1 MDKKWLVAGPSIIYI
16 LLSCISFYFL
26 YNSPVAGV
34 KTVWDR
40 KNGQWVVE
48 SSESWSRLRKGDVI
62 EYIGSTAIGRPGL
75 ISNFLYLKTRQDVFA
90 WLRAKRDIYNEFT
103 DHTVVFGVRRGKA
116 ETGINLNLRKA
127 GLSFAASA
135 EMAPFFEGFI
145 FLAIGIIVFYKTGTA
160 EQSVVFFLLCFC
172 YALNSIFYSSTK
184 LYELAIVP
192 SFLFPM
198 NFLNALAYSLGAA
211 LMLHFSLLIP
221 SRKRLIDL
229 AWTRWV
235 LYGSCLAV
243 FFSFY
248 VNLIHVYTIMV
259 HSLALVSFIYSFIA
273 AKTTIEKQQMKW
285 IVFGFGVLVPSIV
298 LLSLVPQLLTGR
310 QLIDV
315 TFTSNF
321 LVFIPLTM
329 AFAIQKYGLMDI
341 DRLMEGT
348 FVYVV
353 TVLTLGVF
361 DLGFISLAS
370 DKFGESASGH
380 PVVIVFFSSMV
391 IMSLYASMRD
401 RIRRFLRRLFRRDAV
416 SEGAVISSFTDSA
429 AGQPPESII
438 ELFRKTICGTFR
450 PEPCIVVK
458 RGDPESEEIFD
469 MLDGRVEP
477 LNMWQQSFKEY
488 RYENIYVALPFGK
501 GKETECALLLGE
513 LPERRFYSRDDM
525 NIMRSILKQARILYE
540 NAFLYDD
547 NIRHCRMIIE
557 EEKRHILEKEKILR
571 DLHDGIGGI
580 MTNIKLLSEIANNSS
595 SLPEMK
601 KALGTVSE
609 LSKEGLSEIRGFM
622 RTLDGKDATWQSL
635 TAEFRNYGVNMV
647 GAHGIKF
654 DMKTSID
661 PGAEDPG
668 TLLSLNL
675 FRIYKEAL
683 TNIVKHSG
691 AKSVAVKMDI
701 EVARLIFRII
711 DDGEGLKEVN
721 SSGRGISNMKS
732 RAAEIGG
739 NLSLSRNGGTVLSLE
754 IPPTPKIPR

>member
-1 MDKKWLVAGPSIIYI
+1 MYKKWLVAGPSIIYI

-26 YNSPVAGV
+26 YNSPIAGV

-40 KNGQWVVE
+40 KDRQWVVE
-48 SSESWSRLRKGDVI
+48 SCESWSGLRKGDVI
-62 EYIGSTAIGRPGL
+62 KYIGSTAIGRPGL

-90 WLRAKRDIYNEFT
+90 WLRVKRDVYNEFT
-103 DHTVVFGVRRGKA
+103 AHKVVFGIGRGKA

-145 FLAIGIIVFYKTGTA
+145 FLAIGIIVFYKTRTA

-184 LYELAIVP
+184 LYELAITP
-192 SFLFPM
+192 YFLFPM

-221 SRKRLIDL
+221 SRKRLLDL
-229 AWTRWV
+229 AWTRWII
-235 LYGSCLAV
+235 YGSCLAV

-273 AKTTIEKQQMKW
+273 AKTTVEKQQMKW

-329 AFAIQKYGLMDI
+329 AFAIQKYRLMDI

-353 TVLTLGVF
+353 TVFTLGVF

-370 DKFGESASGH
+370 NKFGESVSGH
-380 PVVIVFFSSMV
+380 PVVIVFFSSIV

-401 RIRRFLRRLFRRDAV
+401 RIRRLLRRLSKRDV
-416 SEGAVISSFTDSA
+416 ISEGPVLSAFTDSA
-429 AGQPPESII
+429 AGQSPESII
-438 ELFRKTICGTFR
+438 ELLRRTIFGAFM
-450 PEPCIVVK
+450 PEPCIAVK
-458 RGDPESEEIFD
+458 KGDPGSEEIFGV
-469 MLDGRVEP
+469 LAGHVEP
-477 LNMWQQSFKEY
+477 VSMWRQSFKESRY
-488 RYENIYVALPFGK
+488 RNIYVALPFGK

-513 LPERRFYSRDDM
+513 LPKRRFYSKDDM
-525 NIMRSILKQARILYE
+525 NIMRSLLKQARILYE

-547 NIRHCRMIIE
+547 NIRHCKMILE
-557 EEKRHILEKEKILR
+557 EEKKHILEKEKILR

-580 MTNIKLLSEIANNSS
+580 MTNIKLLSEIANNLS

-609 LSKEGLSEIRGFM
+609 LSKEGLSEIRSFM
-622 RTLDGKDATWQSL
+622 KTLDVKDATWQSL

-647 GAHGIKF
+647 EAHGIKF
-654 DMKTSID
+654 DMKNSID
-661 PGAEDPG
+661 PAVEDPG

-683 TNIVKHSG
+683 ANIVKHSG
-691 AKSVAVKMDI
+691 AKSVAVNMDVGADRI
-701 EVARLIFRII
+701 IFSVI
-711 DDGEGLKEVN
+711 DDGAGLKEGN
-721 SSGRGISNMKS
+721 SPGRGISNMKS

-739 NLSLSRNGGTVLSLE
+739 SLSLSRDGGTVLYLE
-754 IPPTPKIPR
+754 IPHTPKIPR